1 MKRTTRETFLT
12 RMRQAVQA
20 WGQPAV
26 HHATA
31 TTPSLATAPTPRTQ
45 TPSTTTDNRAL
56 VAQFAEMLTAAG
68 GTAHVV
74 ASADDAIALSIQI
87 ARQKESRSMILTRH
101 SGLVNFPTA
110 FVSAGLTTTV
120 VGFAPGDTPTAEQ
133 RATQRAIMARA
144 DLVISGAD
152 YAIAETGT
160 LAMVAGPHNPRMA
173 TLLPPVHIAILDP
186 RRLVPTMMDLVS
198 RFKTDHLQ
206 DGRLDISSMT
216 FITGPSRTGDIEQ
229 TLSVGVHGPG
239 EVHVIILS
247 Q

>member
-1 MKRTTRETFLT
+1 MKTTTRETFLA

-20 WGQPAV
+20 WSQPAV

-31 TTPSLATAPTPRTQ
+31 TTPGLTTGPASDVQTSATP
-45 TPSTTTDNRAL
+45 TDNRAL

-68 GTAHVV
+68 GTAHLV
-74 ASADDAIALSIQI
+74 ASPDAAITLALQL

-110 FVSAGLTTTV
+110 FVSAGLPTTV
-120 VGFAPGDTPTAEQ
+120 VGFAPTDTPTAEL

-152 YAIAETGT
+152 YGIAETGT

-186 RRLVPTMMDLVS
+186 RRLVPTMLDLVS